1 MNRNLAFSNMWLGFR
16 ELAIELIE
24 LISSKV
30 TNHLNVHLCPFLPGR
45 YGDLSESSEQHSRG
59 KANKGHNGSLKK
71 VQFSHQNIRGFSALW
86 DLLHEV
92 HVHLG

>member
-1 MNRNLAFSNMWLGFR
+1 MCTCTGQ
-16 ELAIELIE
+16 
-24 LISSKV
+24 
-30 TNHLNVHLCPFLPGR
+30 CPFLPGR

-59 KANKGHNGSLKK
+59 EANEGHNGSLEK
-71 VQFSHQNIRGFSALW
+71 VQFPHQNIRGFSALW